1 MISPWPGW
9 LLGDGTNS
17 TRGGG
22 GGEEDEE
29 RNKFNGVGRWW
40 WWASAT
46 IYSLLRRG
54 HYLIKSWFDDFLREK
69 FASVSVP
76 ENLPPPTNNGTNRK
90 VTNQSSFQIN
100 QPPTR

>member
-17 TRGGG
+17 TSG

-90 VTNQSSFQIN
+90 VTNPN
-100 QPPTR
+100 